1 MNVISDLFSLYR
13 AQIFQALLFFC
24 IAIRCETVDFLSRS
38 CLASFTLS
46 TNSHSKFLPGV
57 KDTKMIIRSHWSAV
71 KSLKGT
77 FFAVHKSVVLSKLFK
92 ESAIKQKCLRS
103 SNPIPGLCFLSRS
116 CYVLIFT
123 YYPLLEVV

>member
-1 MNVISDLFSLYR
+1 
-13 AQIFQALLFFC
+13 
-24 IAIRCETVDFLSRS
+24 
-38 CLASFTLS
+38 
-46 TNSHSKFLPGV
+46 
-57 KDTKMIIRSHWSAV
+57 MIIRSHWSAV

-77 FFAVHKSVVLSKLFK
+77 FFAVHKSAVLSKLFK

-103 SNPIPGLCFLSRS
+103 SNPIPGLWFLSRS